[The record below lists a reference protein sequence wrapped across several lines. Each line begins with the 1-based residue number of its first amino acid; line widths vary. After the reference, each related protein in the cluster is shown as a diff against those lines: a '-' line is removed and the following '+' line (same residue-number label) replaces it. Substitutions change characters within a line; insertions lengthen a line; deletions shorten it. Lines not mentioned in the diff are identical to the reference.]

1 MAAITI
7 PSILTANCYFW
18 TPGQRS
24 HERIYNEKRHQD
36 TVAEFFESIDFEV
49 ERLSPQTMNAKKD
62 GIEVQFHYYESTRNV
77 YKSFTV
83 YRDGKKSNIS
93 VIKKIVAQL
102 NAAAE

>member
-1 MAAITI
+1 MATITI

-24 HERIYNEKRHQD
+24 HERTYNEKRHQN
-36 TVAEFFESIDFEV
+36 TVAEFFESLGFEV
-49 ERLSPQTMNAKKD
+49 ERLSGQTMNAKK
-62 GIEVQFHYYESTRNV
+62 GCIEVQFYYYESTRNV

-93 VIKKIVAQL
+93 II
-102 NAAAE
+102 